1 MIFYLKGRYNLSVS
15 VSHLMNK
22 YLLDTNICIYVI
34 KRKPIELLN
43 IFNEKTGQMAISS
56 ISLSELI
63 HGVEK
68 SQQQKNNRL
77 ILEDFVSHLNVLDYT
92 SKASKQYGIIR
103 ADLDKKGMPIGVND
117 LHIAGHA
124 ISEGLILVTNNEKE
138 FKRIDGLR
146 VENWV

>member
-1 MIFYLKGRYNLSVS
+1 M
-15 VSHLMNK
+15 
-22 YLLDTNICIYVI
+22 
-34 KRKPIELLN
+34 KRKPIDLLE
-43 IFNEKTGQMAISS
+43 IFNENAGQMAISS
-56 ISLSELI
+56 ITLSELI

-92 SKASKQYGIIR
+92 QKSAQQYGIIR
-103 ADLDKKGMPIGVND
+103 ADLEKKGVIIGVND
-117 LHIAGHA
+117 LHIAGHS

-138 FKRIDGLR
+138 FKRVHGLK

>member
-1 MIFYLKGRYNLSVS
+1 
-15 VSHLMNK
+15 MNK

-34 KRKPIELLN
+34 KRKPIELLSV
-43 IFNEKTGQMAISS
+43 FNEKAGQMAISS
-56 ISLSELI
+56 ITLAELV

-77 ILEDFVSHLNVLDYT
+77 ILEDFISHLAVLDYT
-92 SKASKQYGIIR
+92 AKAAQQYGIIR
-103 ADLDKKGMPIGVND
+103 AELEQKGTPIGVND

-124 ISEGLILVTNNEKE
+124 MSEGLVLVTNNEKE
-138 FKRIDGLR
+138 FGRVNGLK